1 MKPANSSQKRDNS
14 PGFHL
19 TDFVSKVRI
28 FTGVVFSSRQYPHIP
43 KFCSSRRPY
52 MIVSKFALLLFIAI
66 VLTSCGGN
74 PYLDASLKP
83 AEMEGKQQSWFE
95 EQWGKPSAKS
105 KRFFGGETWT
115 YFRIAGGKSSAPF
128 WNFAPNECQISLDFD
143 KEGKLEDSSYSGC

>member
-1 MKPANSSQKRDNS
+1 MIRTTVA
-14 PGFHL
+14 
-19 TDFVSKVRI
+19 
-28 FTGVVFSSRQYPHIP
+28 GVLFMTI
-43 KFCSSRRPY
+43 
-52 MIVSKFALLLFIAI
+52 LL
-66 VLTSCGGN
+66 SGCGGN

-83 AEMEGKQQSWFE
+83 AELEGKHQSWFQD
-95 EQWGKPSAKS
+95 QWGKPSAKS